1 MTHQFWAISQ
11 DLREV
16 LRNQDAIRR
25 DIRGLR
31 KEIRALKAP
40 KAGINWTSV
49 FDHWLFKLLVLL
61 ALCGMNWMVNLNL
74 SEAIKFLS
82 R

>member
-1 MTHQFWAISQ
+1 MTHQLWAISQ

-16 LRNQDAIRR
+16 LRNQAVLRQ

-31 KEIRALKAP
+31 KEIRALKSP
-40 KAGINWTSV
+40 KAGINWTLV
-49 FDHWLFKLLVLL
+49 FDHWLIKLAVISALLGANWRLEDALKLL
-61 ALCGMNWMVNLNL
+61 A
-74 SEAIKFLS
+74 